1 MSIGNVNIP
10 DNQGSSFVAIK
21 NPVALQDGKI
31 KLDLSAKDYQLR
43 ARLDTLIKSGA
54 IKVDGD
60 PGQFISDVLEGAKE
74 AKAHGDNSVTL
85 DDVALADFTQDN
97 AACASRLGGNRPTE
111 VNPFK
116 QTVDQEAYAMIN
128 KQTNSPEPSSRD
140 NVLAKLAKI
149 IDPIKNLDIHI

>member
-21 NPVALQDGKI
+21 NPVAFQDGKI
-31 KLDLSAKDYQLR
+31 KLDLSAPEYKLR

-54 IKVDGD
+54 VKVDGN

-74 AKAHGDNSVTL
+74 AKAHGDTSVAL
-85 DDVALADFTQDN
+85 DDVALADFTQDD
-97 AACASRLGGNRPTE
+97 AVCASRLGGNRPAE

-116 QTVDQEAYAMIN
+116 KTVDQEAYAMIN
-128 KQTNSPEPSSRD
+128 KQADAPEADGKEMRAQI
-140 NVLAKLAKI
+140 AKLI
-149 IDPIKNLDIHI
+149 GPLKNLI